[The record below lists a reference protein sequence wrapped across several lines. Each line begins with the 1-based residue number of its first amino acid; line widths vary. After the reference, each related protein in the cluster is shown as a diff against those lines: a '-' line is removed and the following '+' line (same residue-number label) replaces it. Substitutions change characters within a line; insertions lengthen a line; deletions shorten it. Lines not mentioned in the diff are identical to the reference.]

1 MNSCPPYK
9 SQGTLVEV
17 TWLDAHGGYDKW
29 AEFNPPASMGP
40 AVAFAGHLG
49 HPARCFHRATPRRC
63 RGRATWKRRGR
74 SRPLKVTPT

>member
-29 AEFNPPASMGP
+29 AEFNPPAP
-40 AVAFAGHLG
+40 
-49 HPARCFHRATPRRC
+49 
-63 RGRATWKRRGR
+63 
-74 SRPLKVTPT
+74 